1 MKRKKGSVQNT
12 DWRKRKKWDH
22 PVYKEKFMQNFIYA
36 INGPVVKVKD
46 TKDFSMLEMVYVG
59 HKRLIGEVIG
69 ITEKY
74 TTIQVYETTTG
85 LKIGEPVYTTGMPMC
100 ATLGPGIISNIF
112 DGIERPLLKIEEV
125 SGGAFISE
133 GANVESLD
141 TEKEYETKITV
152 KVGDHLKGGQIYAEC
167 QETPVIKHYCM
178 LSPLLEG
185 EVISVNEDGCY
196 KINDTVCMIKDSNGK
211 EIPLTLCQKWPIRQP
226 RPVKERM
233 LISKP
238 LITGQRVIDTVLP
251 IAKGGTAAIPGG
263 FGTGKTMT
271 QHQLAKWCDADII
284 VYIGCGERGN
294 EMTQVLEEFS
304 QLIDPKSNRPLTD
317 RTVLIANTSNM
328 PVAAREA
335 SIYTGITLAEYYR
348 DMGYHIA
355 IMADSTSRWA
365 EALREISGRLEEMPA
380 EEGFPAYLPSRLS
393 EFYERAGYMQTLSDR
408 EGSVTI
414 IGAVSP
420 QGSDFSEP
428 VTQNTKRFVRC
439 FWTLDKSLAYARH
452 YPAINWTTSYSEYL
466 DDISEYYV
474 LNAGRDFMEC
484 RQQIS
489 NILIE
494 ENKLMEIV
502 KLIGSDVLPDD
513 QKLIIEIARVVRVGF
528 LQQNAY
534 HKDDTFVPLKKQLL
548 MMKVILHLYSESKRI
563 ISEGKTIGLIQKT
576 GLIEKVIKMKYD
588 IPNDKPEMFDN
599 YFKEITETLDKIT
612 NDDDDWSNK

>member
-1 MKRKKGSVQNT
+1 MNSIYSV
-12 DWRKRKKWDH
+12 
-22 PVYKEKFMQNFIYA
+22 
-36 INGPVVKVKD
+36 NGPVVKVRD

-59 HKRLIGEVIG
+59 NKRLIGEVIG
-69 ITEKY
+69 ITDEE
-74 TTIQVYETTTG
+74 TTIQVYESTTG
-85 LKIGEPVYTTGMPMC
+85 IMPGEPVYTTGAPMS

-112 DGIERPLLKIEEV
+112 DGIERPLRSIYDV
-125 SGGAFISE
+125 SGAFISE
-133 GANVESLD
+133 GANVPVLD
-141 TEKEYETKITV
+141 AERTYDVTV
-152 KVGDHLKGGQIYAEC
+152 KVSVGDKLEGGDIYAVC
-167 QETPVIKHYCM
+167 PETSIIEHRCI
-178 LSPLLEG
+178 LSPKLSG
-185 EVISVNEDGCY
+185 EVVWTAENGSY
-196 KINDTVCMIKDSNGK
+196 KINDEIVKIKNAKG
-211 EIPLTLCQKWPIRQP
+211 EIIPLTLCQKWPIREP
-226 RPVKERM
+226 RPIKNR
-233 LISKP
+233 LPINRP
-238 LITGQRVIDTVLP
+238 LITGQRIIDTVLP

-304 QLIDPKSNRPLTD
+304 GLVDPKSGKALTD

-393 EFYERAGYMQTLSDR
+393 EFYERAGYVETLNGR
-408 EGSVTI
+408 EGSVTV

-420 QGSDFSEP
+420 QGADFSEP

-452 YPAINWTTSYSEYL
+452 YPAINWTTSYSEYIEDLADFYKDNVDEKFL
-466 DDISEYYV
+466 DY
-474 LNAGRDFMEC
+474 

-513 QKLIIEIARVVRVGF
+513 QKLTIEIARVVRVGF

-534 HKDDTFVPLKKQLL
+534 HKDDTYVPLDKQF
-548 MMKVILHLYSESKRI
+548 MMMGAILNLYKCAKNAVDAGVTVSAI
-563 ISEGKTIGLIQKT
+563 TGT
-576 GLIEKVIKMKYD
+576 GLFEKVIKMKYD
-588 IPNDKPEMFDN
+588 IPNDKPEMFRLLN
-599 YFKEITETLDKIT
+599 VEIEEGINALTARAKV
-612 NDDDDWSNK
+612 

>member
-1 MKRKKGSVQNT
+1 MNSIYSV
-12 DWRKRKKWDH
+12 
-22 PVYKEKFMQNFIYA
+22 
-36 INGPVVKVKD
+36 NGPVVKVRD

-59 HKRLIGEVIG
+59 NKRLIGEVIG
-69 ITEKY
+69 ITDEE
-74 TTIQVYETTTG
+74 TTIQVYESTTG
-85 LKIGEPVYTTGMPMC
+85 IMPGEPVYTTGAPMS

-112 DGIERPLLKIEEV
+112 DGIERPLRSIYDI
-125 SGGAFISE
+125 SGAFISE
-133 GANVESLD
+133 GANVLVLD
-141 TEKEYETKITV
+141 AERTYDVTV
-152 KVGDHLKGGQIYAEC
+152 KVSVGDKLKGGDIYAVC
-167 QETPVIKHYCM
+167 PETSIIEHRCM
-178 LSPLLEG
+178 LSPKLSG
-185 EVISVNEDGCY
+185 EVVWTAENGSY
-196 KINDTVCMIKDSNGK
+196 KINDEIVKIKNAKG
-211 EIPLTLCQKWPIRQP
+211 EITPLTLCQKWPIREP
-226 RPVKERM
+226 RPIKNR
-233 LISKP
+233 LPINRP
-238 LITGQRVIDTVLP
+238 LITGQRIIDTVLP

-304 QLIDPKSNRPLTD
+304 GLVDPKSGKALTD

-393 EFYERAGYMQTLSDR
+393 EFYERAGYVETLNGR
-408 EGSVTI
+408 EGSVTV

-420 QGSDFSEP
+420 QGADFSEP

-452 YPAINWTTSYSEYL
+452 YPAINWTTSYSEYIEDLADFYKDNVDEKFL
-466 DDISEYYV
+466 DY
-474 LNAGRDFMEC
+474 

-513 QKLIIEIARVVRVGF
+513 QKLTIEIARVVRVGF

-534 HKDDTFVPLKKQLL
+534 HKDDTYVPLDKQF
-548 MMKVILHLYSESKRI
+548 MMMGAILNLYKCAKNAVDSGVTVSAI
-563 ISEGKTIGLIQKT
+563 IGT
-576 GLIEKVIKMKYD
+576 GLFEKVIKMKYD
-588 IPNDKPEMFDN
+588 IPNDKPEMFRLLN
-599 YFKEITETLDKIT
+599 VEIEEGINALTARAKV
-612 NDDDDWSNK
+612 